1 MITRLWLAL
10 RNLAMIVLFPGTVT
24 VYLPYRLL
32 VPVNFPSLLTW
43 SFGQYLGVV
52 FVLLGTGILLNCVW
66 SFAHHGRGTLAPF
79 DETRILVLAGLYK
92 YVRNPMY
99 VGVIGILLGESMFFW
114 SRPLL
119 VYSLIMFTLF
129 NVIVIG
135 YEEHR
140 LRSKYGDEYRR
151 YCAAVGRWL
160 PGKEYR

>member
-1 MITRLWLAL
+1 
-10 RNLAMIVLFPGTVT
+10 
-24 VYLPYRLL
+24 
-32 VPVNFPSLLTW
+32 
-43 SFGQYLGVV
+43 
-52 FVLLGTGILLNCVW
+52 
-66 SFAHHGRGTLAPF
+66 
-79 DETRILVLAGLYK
+79 
-92 YVRNPMY
+92 MY